1 VLAKLR
7 EDARLSGK
15 RRFSALLFAVLTA
28 LCLLAVPRTAEA
40 FDDSRYD
47 VLRQQRLFTSAPPRP
62 VRPTYAP
69 ARPVPHYAP
78 RKRETPAALPLP
90 ASNDMLAPEDTAPKA
105 TRYVTVFGDS
115 LGLQLGQGLRAAFA
129 TTPELVITNK
139 ARADTGLVNTSNRD
153 WVKFV
158 RETLEGPDK
167 INMAI
172 MMIGSNDGQPL
183 RDEANQ
189 IVEPLSEGWKA
200 IYARRIDDIIAA
212 VKQKGVPLVWVG
224 LPIMKSETLNAR
236 MLAFNDI
243 YRERAQRA
251 GMTYIDLW
259 EAFSDENGHYTP
271 TGPDVTGLPVKIRAG
286 DGVHFTEA
294 GARKLAFFTEKL
306 VRKLIETAPAAH
318 DAVSVPLATA
328 QPIDIN
334 QQILRE
340 LASGRQELPIQV
352 PLPDMLPISIETR
365 PAAGPVLSL
374 TAPPV
379 AADGKLATGAPTIA
393 DRNAYA
399 DVVDVLLRGR
409 ASHPKQGRA
418 DDFAWDPGR

>member
-1 VLAKLR
+1 M
-7 EDARLSGK
+7 EEARLRSN
-15 RRFSALLFAVLTA
+15 RTLHVLLPALVAA
-28 LCLLAVPRTAEA
+28 LCLLVLPRAAEA
-40 FDDSRYD
+40 FDDGRYE
-47 VLRQQRLFTSAPPRP
+47 VLKQQRLFTAPPRAVQPAYAPPRP
-62 VRPTYAP
+62 VRRYE
-69 ARPVPHYAP
+69 P
-78 RKRETPAALPLP
+78 RKRETPAALPQP
-90 ASNDMLAPEDTAPKA
+90 APSDVLSPEVAAPKA

-129 TTPELVITNK
+129 STPELVITNK
-139 ARADTGLVNTSNRD
+139 AKADTGLVNSSNRD
-153 WVKFV
+153 WVKYI
-158 RETLEGPDK
+158 EESLAGPDK

-183 RDEANQ
+183 RDEAGQ

-200 IYARRIDDIIAA
+200 IYAKRIDEIIAA
-212 VKQKGVPLVWVG
+212 LKQKNVPLVWVG

-243 YRERAQRA
+243 YRDRVQRA
-251 GMTYIDLW
+251 GMSYIDLW

-306 VRKLIETAPAAH
+306 VRKLIETAPAAP

-340 LASGRQELPIQV
+340 LAPGRRELPILV
-352 PLPDMLPISIETR
+352 PLPDMLPINIETR
-365 PAAGPVLSL
+365 PAAGPVLPL
-374 TAPPV
+374 TAAPV
-379 AADGKLATGAPTIA
+379 SPDGKLAEGAPAIA

-399 DVVDVLLRGR
+399 DVVDVLLRGH

-418 DDFAWDPGR
+418 DDFAWGPGR